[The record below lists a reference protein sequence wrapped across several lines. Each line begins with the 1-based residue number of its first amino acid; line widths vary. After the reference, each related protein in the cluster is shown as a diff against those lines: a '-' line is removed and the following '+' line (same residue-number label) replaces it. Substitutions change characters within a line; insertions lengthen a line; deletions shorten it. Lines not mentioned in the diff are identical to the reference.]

1 MQLQFSVILETW
13 LLISFLSVCLLLCFL
28 SALVIIKSFYYL
40 YFLSLFIVYILFFF
54 FICSHPVI
62 EKYTKTMAAYCCVE
76 ALHSSCKSTQIWF
89 FLSVGR
95 KHENLFKTL
104 LSVTSSQIGEHYKDV
119 EKLSLHP
126 HELSQLPNNDKPFP
140 EKKDFIDT
148 I

>member
-1 MQLQFSVILETW
+1 MW
-13 LLISFLSVCLLLCFL
+13 
-28 SALVIIKSFYYL
+28 KP
-40 YFLSLFIVYILFFF
+40 FI
-54 FICSHPVI
+54 PVVNPL
-62 EKYTKTMAAYCCVE
+62 KFD
-76 ALHSSCKSTQIWF
+76 F

-126 HELSQLPNNDKPFP
+126 HEFSQLPNNDKPFP